1 MFVKIPELLAPAGDM
16 ERLKVALAYGADAVY
31 LGGKNFGLRAFS
43 GNFSPQELTQACAYA
58 HERGR
63 KVYVTVNIFPHNAEI
78 TELPGY
84 LKQLAQA

>member
-43 GNFSPQELTQACAYA
+43 GNFSPQELTQA
-58 HERGR
+58 
-63 KVYVTVNIFPHNAEI
+63 
-78 TELPGY
+78 
-84 LKQLAQA
+84 